1 MAEAEQI
8 TEPVAYHGEGPVWDD
23 SWGGLRFVD
32 MLAGDVLILDE
43 ATGAVA
49 RHHVGDVAA
58 AIRPRAAG
66 GMVIGVQR
74 GFALVDPD
82 GTEHSLGDLWP
93 AGPTRMN
100 DGACD
105 PHGRFYCGSM
115 SKTAGDAALYRLDTD
130 RTVSVVQR
138 DVTTSNGL
146 AWSPD
151 GGCAYYNDTPTQHI
165 DVFDYSFESGLT
177 GRRTFA
183 VIDEADGKPDGLT
196 VDADGY
202 VWVALYDGGAVRR
215 YSPDG
220 RLDTVVELPVTKTTA
235 VALGGADRRDLYI
248 TTSRENLPPG
258 VQPEA
263 GALFRLR
270 VDVPGTP
277 LHAYAG

>member
-8 TEPVAYHGEGPVWDD
+8 TEPVAYHGEGPVWDE

-43 ATGAVA
+43 ATGTVA
-49 RHHVGDVAA
+49 RHHVGDIAA

-66 GMVIGVQR
+66 GMVIGIQR

-115 SKTAGDAALYRLDTD
+115 SKTPGDAALYRLDTD

-202 VWVALYDGGAVRR
+202 VWVALFDGGAVRR
-215 YSPDG
+215 YAPDG
-220 RLDTVVELPVTKTTA
+220 LLDAVVTLPVTKTTA
-235 VALGGADRRDLYI
+235 VALGGADLRDLYI
-248 TTSRENLPPG
+248 TTSRENLPAD

-277 LHAYAG
+277 LHSYAG